1 MISIISLE
9 IHAPGGIIVDFKQLE
24 SFVTIAKVKSFSK
37 AAEKLFLTQPTISNH
52 IHNLE
57 KELGTALFNRTNKNI
72 TLTNAGEILFKYAV
86 SILNKRDHAFFS
98 LNAYKGR
105 IEGILEIASSSI
117 PEQYYLTDVMCAFS
131 AQYPDVKYNL
141 MKYDTKKV
149 IDKLNLGEIDFGIVG
164 AKKDA
169 PQLEYIDIM
178 DDEIVLVAPIESF
191 EKLPSIQL
199 SALADTP
206 LIMRE
211 EGSGTR
217 TVVES
222 MLKQAGLGTSDLN
235 VVAEIESTET
245 IKRLVSKGLG
255 LSFISR
261 KAVEDEIAN
270 GQMKILNVDELTI
283 NRNFYFVYHTKR
295 VLSPLSEAFKDF
307 ILDYN
312 NTK

>member
-1 MISIISLE
+1 
-9 IHAPGGIIVDFKQLE
+9 
-24 SFVTIAKVKSFSK
+24 
-37 AAEKLFLTQPTISNH
+37 
-52 IHNLE
+52 
-57 KELGTALFNRTNKNI
+57 
-72 TLTNAGEILFKYAV
+72 
-86 SILNKRDHAFFS
+86 
-98 LNAYKGR
+98 
-105 IEGILEIASSSI
+105 
-117 PEQYYLTDVMCAFS
+117 
-131 AQYPDVKYNL
+131 
-141 MKYDTKKV
+141 
-149 IDKLNLGEIDFGIVG
+149 
-164 AKKDA
+164 
-169 PQLEYIDIM
+169 M

>member
-1 MISIISLE
+1 M
-9 IHAPGGIIVDFKQLE
+9 DFKQLE

-72 TLTNAGEILFKYAV
+72 SLTNAGEILFKYAV

-131 AQYPDVKYNL
+131 TQYPDVKYNL

-164 AKKDA
+164 AKKDS
-169 PQLEYIDIM
+169 PQLDYIDIM
-178 DDEIVLVAPIESF
+178 DDEIVLVASSQIYDKTST
-191 EKLPSIQL
+191 IQL
-199 SALADTP
+199 GDLREKP

-217 TVVES
+217 AVVENT
-222 MLKQAGLGTSDLN
+222 LKKAGIGPSDLN
-235 VVAEIESTET
+235 VIAEIESTET
-245 IKRLVSKGLG
+245 IKKLVIKGLG
-255 LSFISR
+255 LSFISK
-261 KAVEDEIAN
+261 KAVEEEISS
-270 GQMKILNVDELTI
+270 GQMKVLQVDELSI
-283 NRNFYFVYHTKR
+283 ERKFYFVYHTKR
-295 VLSPLSEAFKDF
+295 VLSPLSETFKDYIF
-307 ILDYN
+307 TY
-312 NTK
+312 KK

>member
-1 MISIISLE
+1 M
-9 IHAPGGIIVDFKQLE
+9 DFKQLE

-57 KELGTALFNRTNKNI
+57 KELGTSLFNRTNKNI
-72 TLTNAGEILFKYAV
+72 SLTNAGEILFKYAV

-98 LNAYKGR
+98 LNAYKGQ

-117 PEQYYLTDVMCAFS
+117 PEQYYLTDVMCSFS
-131 AQYPDVKYNL
+131 KKYPDVKYNL

-164 AKKDA
+164 AKKDS
-169 PQLEYIDIM
+169 PQLDYIDIM
-178 DDEIVLVAPIESF
+178 DDEIVLVAPTSSF

-199 SALADTP
+199 SALTDTP

-217 TVVES
+217 AVVENA
-222 MLKQAGLGTSDLN
+222 LKQAGLGVNELN
-235 VVAEIESTET
+235 IVAEIESTET

-261 KAVEDEIAN
+261 KAVEAEIEN
-270 GQMKILNVDELTI
+270 GQMKVLKVDELTI

-307 ILDYN
+307 IMEHN
-312 NTK
+312 KG

>member
-1 MISIISLE
+1 M
-9 IHAPGGIIVDFKQLE
+9 
-24 SFVTIAKVKSFSK
+24 IAKVKSFSK
-37 AAEKLFLTQPTISNH
+37 AADKLFLTQPTISNH

-117 PEQYYLTDVMCAFS
+117 PEQYYLTELMCSFS
-131 AQYPDVKYNL
+131 QKYPDVKYNL

-164 AKKDA
+164 AKKDS
-169 PQLEYIDIM
+169 PQLDYMDIM
-178 DDEIVLVAPIESF
+178 DDDIVLVAPTSGVFDSDTIDLE
-191 EKLPSIQL
+191 
-199 SALADTP
+199 ALKDTQI
-206 LIMRE
+206 IMRE

-217 TVVES
+217 AVVEAA
-222 MLKQAGLGTSDLN
+222 LKSRSISYGDLN

-245 IKRLVSKGLG
+245 IKKLVINGLG
-255 LSFISR
+255 VSFISKKALEYELQNNQLQIIQVKNLDITR
-261 KAVEDEIAN
+261 K
-270 GQMKILNVDELTI
+270 
-283 NRNFYFVYHTKR
+283 FYFVYHTKR
-295 VLSPLSEAFKDF
+295 VLSPLSEAFKEY
-307 ILDYN
+307 IITYSKLE
-312 NTK
+312 

>member
-1 MISIISLE
+1 M
-9 IHAPGGIIVDFKQLE
+9 DFKQLE

-37 AAEKLFLTQPTISNH
+37 AADKLFLTQPTISNH

-98 LNAYKGR
+98 LNAYKGK
-105 IEGILEIASSSI
+105 IEGVLEIASSSI
-117 PEQYYLTDVMCAFS
+117 PEQYYLTDIMCDFNHK
-131 AQYPDVKYNL
+131 YPDVKYSL

-164 AKKDA
+164 ARKDGS
-169 PQLEYIDIM
+169 QLDYIEIM
-178 DDEIVLVAPIESF
+178 DDEIVLVAPTSTF
-191 EKLPSIQL
+191 EKLPSIQIK
-199 SALADTP
+199 ALADLP

-211 EGSGTR
+211 DGSGTR
-217 TVVES
+217 TVVEQA
-222 MLKQAGLGTSDLN
+222 LKAAGVGTGELN
-235 VVAEIESTET
+235 IVAEIESTET

-255 LSFISR
+255 LSFVSK
-261 KAVEDEIAN
+261 KAVEAEVQN
-270 GQMKILNVDELTI
+270 GQMKILKVDELTI

-295 VLSPLSEAFKDF
+295 VLSPLSEAFKNF
-307 ILDYN
+307 ILEDQ
-312 NTK
+312 KA

>member
-1 MISIISLE
+1 M
-9 IHAPGGIIVDFKQLE
+9 DFKQLE

-57 KELGTALFNRTNKNI
+57 KELGTSLFNRTNKNI
-72 TLTNAGEILFKYAV
+72 SLTNAGEILFKYAV

-131 AQYPDVKYNL
+131 TQCPDVKYNL

-164 AKKDA
+164 AKKES
-169 PQLEYIDIM
+169 PQLDYIDIM
-178 DDEIVLVAPIESF
+178 DDEIVLVASSQIYDKTS
-191 EKLPSIQL
+191 SIQL
-199 SALADTP
+199 GDLKEKP

-217 TVVES
+217 TVVENT
-222 MLKQAGLGTSDLN
+222 LKKAGVGPSDLN
-235 VVAEIESTET
+235 VIAEIESTET
-245 IKRLVSKGLG
+245 IKKLVIKGLG
-255 LSFISR
+255 LSFISK
-261 KAVEDEIAN
+261 KAVEDELLS
-270 GQMKILNVDELTI
+270 GQMKVLQVDELSI
-283 NRNFYFVYHTKR
+283 ERKFYFVYHTKR
-295 VLSPLSEAFKDF
+295 VLSPLSETFKDYIF
-307 ILDYN
+307 TYN
-312 NTK
+312 K

>member
-1 MISIISLE
+1 M
-9 IHAPGGIIVDFKQLE
+9 DFKQLE
-24 SFVTIAKVKSFSK
+24 SFVMIAKVKSFSK
-37 AAEKLFLTQPTISNH
+37 AADKLFLTQPTISNH

-117 PEQYYLTDVMCAFS
+117 PEQYYLTELMCSFS
-131 AQYPDVKYNL
+131 KKYPDVKYNL

-164 AKKDA
+164 AKKES
-169 PQLEYIDIM
+169 PQLDYMDIM
-178 DDEIVLVAPIESF
+178 DDEIVLVAPTSGIFDSDT
-191 EKLPSIQL
+191 I
-199 SALADTP
+199 ALEALKETQV
-206 LIMRE
+206 IMRE

-217 TVVES
+217 AVVES
-222 MLKQAGLGTSDLN
+222 ALKSHGVAYSDLN

-245 IKRLVSKGLG
+245 IKKLVINGLG
-255 LSFISR
+255 VSFISKKALEYELQNNQLKVIHVKDLDITR
-261 KAVEDEIAN
+261 K
-270 GQMKILNVDELTI
+270 
-283 NRNFYFVYHTKR
+283 FYFVYHTKR
-295 VLSPLSEAFKDF
+295 VLSPLSEAFKEYIF
-307 ILDYN
+307 TYS
-312 NTK
+312 KM